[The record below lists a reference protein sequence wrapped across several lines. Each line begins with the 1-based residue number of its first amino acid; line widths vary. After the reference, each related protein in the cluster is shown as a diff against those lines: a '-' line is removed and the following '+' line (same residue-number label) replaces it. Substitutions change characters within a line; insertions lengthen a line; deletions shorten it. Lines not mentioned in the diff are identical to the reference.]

1 MPGLVGLSS
10 ADLGVLAAQH
20 MFAYMQAQ
28 IAGAAGCVGGA
39 SQTVP
44 GSAQDSMFSASHVNA
59 GQVGHGGIQA
69 HPTHVNTLAGVN
81 ASKPIA
87 PLFQRCP
94 AAACT
99 FLCVRVNFCCV
110 RVETHA
116 FAGV

>member
-1 MPGLVGLSS
+1 
-10 ADLGVLAAQH
+10 LGVLAAQH
-20 MFAYMQAQ
+20 MSAYMQAQ
-28 IAGAAGCVGGA
+28 IAGAAGGVSGA
-39 SQTVP
+39 CPTLP
-44 GSAQDSMFSASHVNA
+44 GSSQDSMFSASHVNA
-59 GQVGHGGIQA
+59 GQVRHGGIQA
-69 HPTHVNTLAGVN
+69 HPTDVNTLAGVN

-87 PLFQRCP
+87 LLFQRRP